1 MNSCLVKQIGE
12 CPMVVFFSD
21 IFMSK
26 MEEDVVV
33 PSQTHFYKRYVDDSN
48 ILRKKNCEWWIISGF
63 E

>member
-33 PSQTHFYKRYVDDSN
+33 PSQTHFLQTICWRLKHTQ
-48 ILRKKNCEWWIISGF
+48 KKKCEWWIISGF